1 MKIKFAKNF
10 YQKLVIFSVNLP
22 NSLIFS
28 EIYGKLEHLL
38 FYRFYTIKKKTERQ
52 TIVTA
57 HLHKFHSDQLEP
69 FLLETLKD
77 ICN

>member
-38 FYRFYTIKKKTERQ
+38 FFTDFTQFRKKLNAKQ
-52 TIVTA
+52 
-57 HLHKFHSDQLEP
+57 
-69 FLLETLKD
+69 
-77 ICN
+77 